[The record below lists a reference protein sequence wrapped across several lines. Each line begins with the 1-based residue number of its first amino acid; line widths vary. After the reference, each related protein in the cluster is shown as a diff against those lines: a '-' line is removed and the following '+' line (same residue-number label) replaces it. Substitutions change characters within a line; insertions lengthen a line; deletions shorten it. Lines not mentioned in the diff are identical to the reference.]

1 MKARSILILAAF
13 ILIGAKKP
21 PSPAVP
27 SPAKPAPSL
36 SDILAASPASDWQA
50 LNPARVL
57 IMELGDNRRVVMY
70 LAASAAPRTVAN
82 IQTFA
87 REKYWDGL
95 AIVRV
100 QDNYV
105 VQWGDPN
112 GEGPQA
118 KPIGSVKPK
127 LAPEFDMPIT
137 KTDPVFVKLASR
149 DAYARDVGFSDGFAT
164 AHDVAGRRRWLTH
177 CYGAVGVGRGETAD
191 SGNGQEL
198 YIVNGHSP
206 RHLDRNV
213 TVVGKVIS
221 GMEHLSSLPRGT
233 GPLGFYEKAEERT
246 PILQVRLLS
255 DFPAAEQIAYERLDT
270 RSATFRAILKNRRE
284 RKDGW
289 FLHSPGA
296 VDLCNTPLPY
306 RVKK

>member
-1 MKARSILILAAF
+1 MKALALATLALLF
-13 ILIGAKKP
+13 LVGAKKTQL
-21 PSPAVP
+21 AQL
-27 SPAKPAPSL
+27 KPALSL
-36 SDILAASPASDWQA
+36 SAILAASPAYDWEP
-50 LNPARVL
+50 LDPARTL
-57 IMELGDNRRVVMY
+57 HLDLGSNRVVVMY
-70 LAASAAPRTVAN
+70 LATSAAPKTVAN
-82 IQTFA
+82 IQAFA

-112 GEGPQA
+112 GETPQA
-118 KPIGSVKPK
+118 KSLGSVAPK
-127 LAPEFDMPIT
+127 LLPEFDLPLT
-137 KTDPVFVKLASR
+137 KADPFYFTLRAR
-149 DAYARDVGFSDGFAT
+149 DAYARDIGFSDGFA
-164 AHDVAGRRRWLTH
+164 AARDGASGRRWLAH

-198 YIVNGHSP
+198 YVVNGHSP

-221 GMEHLSSLPRGT
+221 GMEHLSGLPRGT
-233 GPLGFYEKAEERT
+233 GPLGFYEKAAERT
-246 PILQVRLLS
+246 SIVSVRLGS
-255 DFPAAEQIAYERLDT
+255 DLPAGSQKKYERLDT
-270 RSATFRAILKNRRE
+270 RSATFVALLKNRRE

-289 FLHSPGA
+289 FLTSPGA

-306 RVKK
+306 RLKK